1 MLALLNNQ
9 RLEEFNVSRN
19 KISSFRDILNLS
31 KLGSLRSLSLM
42 DPHFGDNPICRLC
55 NYQTY
60 VTYHL
65 TGLQSLDME
74 NISENAKRLA
84 KAIYL
89 KKKMYYN
96 MRIKT
101 LKLYATNITKKGV
114 EMQTEKVDCIQQ
126 SRSDLLRLQKEI
138 LRGDL
143 AFSSQ
148 ASHIFSHLEEVSE
161 VILCFW
167 INIITDR
174 CVRIFHLIV
183 QDLMITFVVLNRSYP
198 WL

>member
-1 MLALLNNQ
+1 MRIILIMSILSRCAILVLALLNNQ
-9 RLEEFNVSRN
+9 RLEELNLSRN
-19 KISSFRDILNLS
+19 KISSFRDILYLS
-31 KLGSLRSLSLM
+31 RLDSLKSLSLM

-65 TGLQSLDME
+65 AELQSLDME

-96 MRIKT
+96 MRMKT

-114 EMQTEKVDCIQQ
+114 EMHIEKVDSIQQ
-126 SRSDLLRLQKEI
+126 SRSALLRLQKEI

-143 AFSSQ
+143 AFSSHAAQ
-148 ASHIFSHLEEVSE
+148 TYTLLKEVSE
-161 VILCFW
+161 VINKICRVRE
-167 INIITDR
+167 ICTDR
-174 CVRIFHLIV
+174 YFLTFH
-183 QDLMITFVVLNRSYP
+183 
-198 WL
+198 